1 MCIKTFYICT
11 LLSYIKPF
19 KNIFFPDHSGRKRTT
34 DPFYPAWGK
43 MGHFS
48 DVIWIDIFGAYSLVF
63 VLYVDKYGLKCFIKA
78 LNLIKNIFTKY
89 SEPVDSRL

>member
-1 MCIKTFYICT
+1 MNQNILYIDFTFLYKIDRK
-11 LLSYIKPF
+11 Y
-19 KNIFFPDHSGRKRTT
+19 FFPSHSGRKRTT

-48 DVIWIDIFGAYSLVF
+48 DVIWIDIFRAYSLVF
-63 VLYVDKYGLKCFIKA
+63 VLNVHKHGLKCSIKA
-78 LNLIKNIFTKY
+78 LKFIKNVFKKY

>member
-1 MCIKTFYICT
+1 MNQNILYIDFT
-11 LLSYIKPF
+11 YLYQSDRKY
-19 KNIFFPDHSGRKRTT
+19 FFPGHSGRKRTS

-63 VLYVDKYGLKCFIKA
+63 VLYVDRHGLKCSIKG
-78 LNLIKNIFTKY
+78 LNFIKNIFKKY
-89 SEPVDSRL
+89 SDPVDSRL